1 MKDFWESI
9 MPRYRFPAP
18 NPLAA
23 AEAVKKPDNG
33 PAPCLCAL
41 ETQFPHILS
50 AIQAL
55 WGFKELNTY
64 FTKLTLDER
73 GGRAGFP
80 TEVWEEIH
88 TLLRLHQEILP
99 EPLFATNFSRHALD
113 FRVN

>member
-1 MKDFWESI
+1 

-18 NPLAA
+18 SLSAA
-23 AEAVKKPDNG
+23 AAPTDKGDG
-33 PAPCLCAL
+33 QAPCVSAL
-41 ETQFPHILS
+41 EEQFPHILS

-64 FTKLTLDER
+64 FTKLTIDER

-80 TEVWEEIH
+80 PEVWDEIH
-88 TLLRLHQEILP
+88 MLLRLHQEILP

-113 FRVN
+113 FRIN